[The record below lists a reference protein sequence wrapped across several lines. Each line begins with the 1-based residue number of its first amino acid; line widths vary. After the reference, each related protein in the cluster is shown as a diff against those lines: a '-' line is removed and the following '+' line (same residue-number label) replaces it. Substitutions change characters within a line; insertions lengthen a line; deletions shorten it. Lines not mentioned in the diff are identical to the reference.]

1 MWEYLKLLPLLILLL
16 ILDCS
21 ARRACTQHELCITE
35 QRCNET
41 DDSGRGLL
49 GPRILDRSCGIGLVC
64 CDKEQLESYE
74 ATMAQREQ
82 QLKRLAEQE
91 SRIETPSTTLPALAL
106 DFKLDYDTCAEKKLC
121 VPRHLCRSGQVNED
135 GRYIIK
141 PRIDATSNFGCSTFE
156 SCCPIADQLN
166 ESESPML
173 RYLQA
178 FKYKGCGYSNPKG
191 LYYDLVGYE
200 NHEASYAEFP
210 WMVALTDM
218 QASYVCGGTLIHPQV
233 VLTSA
238 HNVANHSSDSLLAR
252 AGEFD
257 LNSQREPHAYQTRR
271 LRNLWRHELYNKLN
285 FHNDIALL
293 VLEQPFQ
300 LAPHIQPLCL
310 PPVETS
316 LVQGA
321 LREAECLA
329 IGWGQLNASDKSVD
343 RILKRIDLPI
353 LEHQQCERLLRR
365 TILGR
370 RFKLH
375 TSFICA
381 GGVQGKDTCQGDGG
395 SPLFCSI
402 AGQPNRYQMAG
413 IVSWGIECAEK
424 DIPAAYTNV
433 PHLRSWI
440 DDQLTRI
447 GIKLDESQPGI

>member
-1 MWEYLKLLPLLILLL
+1 MWEYLKLIPLLILCH
-16 ILDCS
+16 DCS
-21 ARRACTQHELCITE
+21 ALRACTQNELCITE
-35 QRCNET
+35 LRCNET

-49 GPRILDRSCGIGLVC
+49 GPRSLDSSCGIGLVC
-64 CDKEQLESYE
+64 CDKAQLESFE
-74 ATMAQREQ
+74 ATIAQRQ
-82 QLKRLAEQE
+82 QQQTRLDKQSKPVE
-91 SRIETPSTTLPALAL
+91 PKTTIAPINL
-106 DFKLDYDTCAEKKLC
+106 DFKLDYDTCDTNKLC
-121 VPRHLCRSGQVNED
+121 VPRHLCRSGMINED
-135 GRYIIK
+135 GRYLIR
-141 PRIDATSNFGCSTFE
+141 PRIDGSSNFGCMTLE
-156 SCCPIADQLN
+156 SCCPITDQLN
-166 ESESPML
+166 ESEDPML
-173 RYLQA
+173 RNLRD
-178 FKYKGCGYSNPKG
+178 FKYKGCGHSNPNG
-191 LYYDLVGYE
+191 LYYDFVGYK
-200 NHEASYAEFP
+200 NHEASYAEYP

-218 QASYVCGGTLIHPQV
+218 QANYVCGGTLIHPQV

-257 LNSQREPHAYQTRR
+257 LSSQREPHPYQTRR
-271 LRNLWRHELYNKLN
+271 LRYLWRHELFNKLN

-321 LREAECLA
+321 LREAQCFAL
-329 IGWGQLNASDKSVD
+329 GWGNFNATAKSMD

-353 LEHQQCERLLRR
+353 LEHQHCQTLLRR

-375 TSFICA
+375 QSFICA
-381 GGVQGKDTCQGDGG
+381 GGVEGKDTCQGDGG

-402 AGQPNRYQMAG
+402 AGQPNRFQMAG

-440 DDQLTRI
+440 DEQLT
-447 GIKLDESQPGI
+447 KLGFKMDEF